1 MLPPISAELVRLNT
15 TDKVFQRAKDY
26 AEGRV
31 VRDPILR
38 GNMLTAQVDGS
49 DWQPYRVLITF
60 DAHTVTEASCT
71 CPYDWGGWCKHIGA
85 VLLTVLA
92 RPGETHISE
101 PIDTLLDDL
110 SGRQL
115 RQLLRDVI
123 AQHPDVLETLDV
135 LLQPPSAR

>member
-1 MLPPISAELVRLNT
+1 MIPPISADLVRRNT

-31 VRDPILR
+31 VRDLVLR

-60 DAHTVTEASCT
+60 DAHTVTDASCT

-92 RPGETHISE
+92 RPQETRTSP

-110 SGRQL
+110 SARQL

-123 AQHPDVLETLDV
+123 AQHPDVLDTVDV
-135 LLQPPSAR
+135 LLNPPSDR